1 MLRMED
7 LDGKRAVPGMAQ
19 AILQDLA
26 WLGINWDVGPDSDET
41 YMQSR
46 RSTLYEAAVSRLRAH
61 ERIFPCTYSRRDL
74 ERLATAPHGMPSQ
87 PPYPAALR
95 PRQLPGDW
103 FELHRS
109 GKASLRFKVADE
121 LVTFQDRVYGMVCER
136 VSDSVGDFV
145 VKRRD
150 GVYAYQLAV
159 VVDDVS
165 MGITEVVRGEDL
177 ISSTARQIQLIE
189 ALGESPPAYGH
200 VPLVVAPDGVKL
212 SKRHSGLS
220 IRALRA
226 AGVRA
231 DTLVGYLAY
240 TLGLLSDPVPCSP
253 ADLVPGFS
261 WQEVH
266 RRAWTLPR
274 DLAEKLLVG

>member
-1 MLRMED
+1 MEGTVQLLRGRYAPSPTGLLHVGSARTALVAWLSARAAGGSFVLRMED

-61 ERIFPCTYSRRDL
+61 ERLFPCTYSRRDL

-121 LVTFQDRVYGMVCER
+121 LVIFQDRVYGMVCER

-145 VKRRD
+145 GK
-150 GVYAYQLAV
+150 
-159 VVDDVS
+159 
-165 MGITEVVRGEDL
+165 
-177 ISSTARQIQLIE
+177 TARRCLR
-189 ALGESPPAYGH
+189 
-200 VPLVVAPDGVKL
+200 L
-212 SKRHSGLS
+212 S
-220 IRALRA
+220 
-226 AGVRA
+226 AGRSR
-231 DTLVGYLAY
+231 G
-240 TLGLLSDPVPCSP
+240 
-253 ADLVPGFS
+253 
-261 WQEVH
+261 
-266 RRAWTLPR
+266 
-274 DLAEKLLVG
+274 